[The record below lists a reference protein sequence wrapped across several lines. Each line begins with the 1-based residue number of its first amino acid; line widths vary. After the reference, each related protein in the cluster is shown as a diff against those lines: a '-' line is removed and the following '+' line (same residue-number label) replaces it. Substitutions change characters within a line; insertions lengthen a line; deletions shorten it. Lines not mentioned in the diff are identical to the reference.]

1 MLKIGLTGGIA
12 TGKSTVKEIFKQL
25 GAYVIDADEIV
36 KNLWQSEKIQKK
48 AEEILGIKVLDE
60 NNNLKAKE
68 IANLVFK
75 NKEKKEKLE
84 QLFHPEVF
92 KYIQSWFKEIEEKDK
107 NAVAIAEVPL
117 MIETG
122 SYKNYDIIILIY
134 APKEIQI
141 KRLLKKGYT
150 LEDAIQRINSQMDIE
165 KKRKYADII
174 IDNTSNLKELKKQ
187 VEKTFLRLRE
197 KVVEKNNS

>member
-1 MLKIGLTGGIA
+1 MLKVGLTGGIA

-36 KNLWQSEKIQKK
+36 KRLWQNEKIQKK
-48 AEEILGIKVLDE
+48 AEEILGIKVMEE
-60 NNNLKAKE
+60 NGSLKAKK
-68 IANLVFK
+68 IANVIFK

-92 KYIQSWFKEIEEKDK
+92 KYIQSWFKEIEKKDK

-117 MIETG
+117 MLETR
-122 SYKNYDIIILIY
+122 SYKNYDIVILIY

-150 LEDAIQRINSQMDIE
+150 LEEAIQRINSQMDIE
-165 KKRKYADII
+165 EKRKYTDIVI
-174 IDNTSNLKELKKQ
+174 ENTSNLKDLKKQ
-187 VEKTFLRLRE
+187 VEKTFLKLKE
-197 KVVEKNNS
+197 KVVEKNNI